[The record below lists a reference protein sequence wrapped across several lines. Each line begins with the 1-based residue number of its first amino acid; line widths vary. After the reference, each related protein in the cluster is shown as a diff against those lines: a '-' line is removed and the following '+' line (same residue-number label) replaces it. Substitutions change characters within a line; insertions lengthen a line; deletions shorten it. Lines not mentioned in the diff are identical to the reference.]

1 MFNRYVSLT
10 GIGWGS
16 YYPKYTNLGVIALAY
31 SCIAPLVLGF
41 ATVGFALLYLAFRYN
56 VLFTL
61 GTQIDTKGRA
71 YARAL
76 QQLTVGIYLAEFCLI
91 GLFAIG
97 SSGSGSSVG
106 PLVLMIIFAVGTV
119 SWHMQLRSAM
129 SRHLTSLPSDLLAE
143 EHCSN
148 NDEEKGYPAG
158 QSHTDARKVDSGTSS
173 GDEYQVPAS
182 ANPPAPPTGFMGKI
196 KGFLLPNRHASAA
209 AISKYI
215 LSPHLAN
222 PVRPYTQQEREAA
235 YLHPA
240 LSAETPII
248 YSARSS
254 MLRGR

>member
-1 MFNRYVSLT
+1 
-10 GIGWGS
+10 
-16 YYPKYTNLGVIALAY
+16 
-31 SCIAPLVLGF
+31 
-41 ATVGFALLYLAFRYN
+41 
-56 VLFTL
+56 
-61 GTQIDTKGRA
+61 
-71 YARAL
+71 
-76 QQLTVGIYLAEFCLI
+76 VGIYLAEFCLI

-119 SWHMQLRSAM
+119 IWHMQLRSAM

-248 YSARSS
+248 WLARDEYGLSQQEVQGCRRAVGEGLEVS
-254 MLRGR
+254 DEDAWVDEKGNVNWNERELRKAPIFEEDVRY